1 MEGSRCEY
9 RGHRGARERGGG
21 ARRSETYANDGNFF
35 MQTFHVLL
43 LFEIFIRR
51 LVLLTSVLLARQR
64 SLARAARG
72 VGRGCSSARA
82 SSGRWVRSW
91 GFSRSFLPGA
101 CQPAH
106 PSPLVRSDV
115 RFDSSASAPATTLTP
130 SGVRRFRGCDLRA
143 VCQTAGA
150 TAWASDWAAPGLV
163 AFLLPALGNGAWVI
177 LLTLHINGSRRTRG
191 GSGAANGAF
200 GVPARLVRPLGR
212 LAGALAAILGAFVT
226 YLTYENAS
234 ETARAASA
242 GVGAVTPRT
251 QHVGWYLAIFA
262 DGVTAFAGFVAC
274 VFGRGAVCGPSKK
287 QLSARVA
294 DDELLRV
301 ISTKPTPTQVGV
313 TPRGERVMRV
323 GRPAPSGEA
332 HRKHGGAFARRTQP
346 ERMEKPRSFSHTSR
360 VSERERARERAA
372 WNARAAANARGRY
385 GGAAYA
391 GEASR
396 SEPDT
401 SSGEEGTSS
410 DESSETYEDVERG
423 KRHLGTGARARVP
436 EPAAGQGGWE
446 NWKAAFWKS
455 SAGAAAAAAASAARA
470 AGGAT
475 GSGSASG
482 DVGRTFSG
490 VSAPEEDMAY
500 RAERDA
506 RAARLKSLAKSPETR
521 ASRPR
526 AFSSAFDQHPK
537 PPRGETVNVNDDFI
551 GAAPVAEASPVG
563 ATGRR
568 DRSPA
573 PVYELSSSDEEFLEH
588 PRPSESPDSV
598 AEARSPLLSPVNS
611 GARARVAGSEPTK
624 EPISLRQRA
633 ELGNRA

>member
-1 MEGSRCEY
+1 MADYC
-9 RGHRGARERGGG
+9 
-21 ARRSETYANDGNFF
+21 F
-35 MQTFHVLL
+35 VLL

-51 LVLLTSVLLARQR
+51 LVLLTSVLIARQR

-212 LAGALAAILGAFVT
+212 LAGALVAILGAFVT

-301 ISTKPTPTQVGV
+301 ISTKPEPFQVGV

-372 WNARAAANARGRY
+372 RNARAAANARAGAGRPRRY
-385 GGAAYA
+385 GGAAY
-391 GEASR
+391 GEASG
-396 SEPDT
+396 SEADT

-423 KRHLGTGARARVP
+423 RRHLGTGARARVP

-482 DVGRTFSG
+482 DVGATFSG
-490 VSAPEEDMAY
+490 VSKPEEDMAY

-537 PPRGETVNVNDDFI
+537 PPRGETVHVNDDCI

-611 GARARVAGSEPTK
+611 GTRARVAGSEPTK

>member
-1 MEGSRCEY
+1 
-9 RGHRGARERGGG
+9 
-21 ARRSETYANDGNFF
+21 
-35 MQTFHVLL
+35 
-43 LFEIFIRR
+43 
-51 LVLLTSVLLARQR
+51 
-64 SLARAARG
+64 
-72 VGRGCSSARA
+72 
-82 SSGRWVRSW
+82 
-91 GFSRSFLPGA
+91 
-101 CQPAH
+101 
-106 PSPLVRSDV
+106 
-115 RFDSSASAPATTLTP
+115 
-130 SGVRRFRGCDLRA
+130 
-143 VCQTAGA
+143 
-150 TAWASDWAAPGLV
+150 
-163 AFLLPALGNGAWVI
+163 
-177 LLTLHINGSRRTRG
+177 
-191 GSGAANGAF
+191 
-200 GVPARLVRPLGR
+200 
-212 LAGALAAILGAFVT
+212 VT

-372 WNARAAANARGRY
+372 RNARAAANARAGAGRPRRY
-385 GGAAYA
+385 GGAAY
-391 GEASR
+391 GEASG
-396 SEPDT
+396 SEADT

-423 KRHLGTGARARVP
+423 RRHLGTGARARVP

-455 SAGAAAAAAASAARA
+455 SAGAAAAAAAAAARA

-475 GSGSASG
+475 VSKRSASG

-490 VSAPEEDMAY
+490 VSKPEEDMAY

-537 PPRGETVNVNDDFI
+537 PPRGEMVHVNDDFI

-563 ATGRR
+563 AAGRR

-611 GARARVAGSEPTK
+611 GTRARVAGSEPTT

>member
-1 MEGSRCEY
+1 M
-9 RGHRGARERGGG
+9 
-21 ARRSETYANDGNFF
+21 
-35 MQTFHVLL
+35 
-43 LFEIFIRR
+43 
-51 LVLLTSVLLARQR
+51 
-64 SLARAARG
+64 
-72 VGRGCSSARA
+72 
-82 SSGRWVRSW
+82 
-91 GFSRSFLPGA
+91 
-101 CQPAH
+101 
-106 PSPLVRSDV
+106 
-115 RFDSSASAPATTLTP
+115 
-130 SGVRRFRGCDLRA
+130 
-143 VCQTAGA
+143 CQTAGA

-212 LAGALAAILGAFVT
+212 LAGALAAILGAFVA

-301 ISTKPTPTQVGV
+301 ISTKPEPAQVGV

-323 GRPAPSGEA
+323 GRPATSGEA
-332 HRKHGGAFARRTQP
+332 HRKHGGAFARRQP

-372 WNARAAANARGRY
+372 RNSRAAANEKARAGAGRPRRY

-391 GEASR
+391 GEASG
-396 SEPDT
+396 SEAET
-401 SSGEEGTSS
+401 SSGEEGTEES

-423 KRHLGTGARARVP
+423 RRHAGTGARARVP

-482 DVGRTFSG
+482 DVRTFSG
-490 VSAPEEDMAY
+490 VSAPSPSEDMAY

-526 AFSSAFDQHPK
+526 AFSLAFDELPK

-551 GAAPVAEASPVG
+551 GAAPVFEASPVG
-563 ATGRR
+563 AATRARARGGR

-588 PRPSESPDSV
+588 TRPNESLDSV
-598 AEARSPLLSPVNS
+598 AEARSPLLSPVNA
-611 GARARVAGSEPTK
+611 GTRARLAGSEPTK

>member
-1 MEGSRCEY
+1 
-9 RGHRGARERGGG
+9 
-21 ARRSETYANDGNFF
+21 
-35 MQTFHVLL
+35 MQTCHVLL

-51 LVLLTSVLLARQR
+51 LVLLTSVIVARQR

-212 LAGALAAILGAFVT
+212 LAGALVAILGAFVT

-372 WNARAAANARGRY
+372 RNARAAANARAGAARPRRD

-455 SAGAAAAAAASAARA
+455 SAGAAAAAAAAAARA

-475 GSGSASG
+475 VSGSASG
-482 DVGRTFSG
+482 DVGATFSG

-537 PPRGETVNVNDDFI
+537 PPRGETVHVNDDFI
-551 GAAPVAEASPVG
+551 GAAAVAEASPVG
-563 ATGRR
+563 ARGRR

-611 GARARVAGSEPTK
+611 GTRARVAGSEPTK